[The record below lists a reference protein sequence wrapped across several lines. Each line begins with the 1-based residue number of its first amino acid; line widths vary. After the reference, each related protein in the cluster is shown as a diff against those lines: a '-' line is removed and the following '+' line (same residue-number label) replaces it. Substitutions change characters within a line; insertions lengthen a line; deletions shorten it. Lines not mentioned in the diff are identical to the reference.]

1 VLLSVK
7 ANTERDMNRD
17 VQCRYDNLPEG
28 AEFSEEEGPV
38 YRHTQNEPARGFP
51 QK

>member
-1 VLLSVK
+1 VLLNGK
-7 ANTERDMNRD
+7 ANTERDRSRD
-17 VQCRYDNLPEG
+17 LQYRCDNMPEG
-28 AEFSEEEGPV
+28 AEFSEEEEPV